1 MDLLFIV
8 MSMSIAPSEINFPC
22 VKKKRK
28 KKKKKKI
35 SFKFKFLIL
44 SKTG

>member
-22 VKKKRK
+22 VKKKK

>member
-22 VKKKRK
+22 VKKKK
-28 KKKKKKI
+28 KKKKKKKSHLSL
-35 SFKFKFLIL
+35 SF
-44 SKTG
+44 